1 MRRGVYGLVI
11 GAALAGALAGCA
23 DQRAER
29 EFQLR
34 KTEQERDTLRER
46 LTSEQAK
53 AAALARQ
60 NTDLDQELRLA
71 QAEVSR
77 LNDVVQKAKENYE
90 ELKRVT
96 QSVLLP
102 RAAEELK
109 RLEVPPSPLP
119 EATDAA
125 LQALATKYGDRVWYE
140 RGRGAI
146 SFANDRLFDPGS
158 DVVRTDAQAALQDLA
173 GVLAKPELLDFEIIV
188 VGHTDANPITKPET
202 QNRHP
207 TNWHLS
213 VHRSIAVKDVLDKAG
228 LPAARLGVMGYA
240 DQRPIGDDPARNR
253 RVEVFIVRKG
263 GLQAF
268 QPVRPAA
275 PAPKR

>member
-1 MRRGVYGLVI
+1 MRRGACELLFGV
-11 GAALAGALAGCA
+11 ALAGALAGCT

-29 EFQLR
+29 DFQLR

-46 LTSEQAK
+46 LTAEQAK
-53 AAALARQ
+53 TVALTKQ

-71 QAEVSR
+71 QAEVGR
-77 LNDVVQKAKENYE
+77 LNDAVAKLDEFKRLAQE
-90 ELKRVT
+90 QLAQLKTTELKR
-96 QSVLLP
+96 P
-102 RAAEELK
+102 
-109 RLEVPPSPLP
+109 EVPPSPLP
-119 EATDAA
+119 AATDAA
-125 LQALATKYGDRVWYE
+125 LQALAAKYGDRVWYE

-158 DVVRTDAQAALQDLA
+158 DMVRTDALAALQDLA
-173 GVLAKPELLDFEIIV
+173 GVLAKPELTEFEIIV
-188 VGHTDANPITKPET
+188 VGHTDTNPITKPET
-202 QNRHP
+202 QAKHP

-240 DQRPIGDDPARNR
+240 DQRPLSDDPARNR

-268 QPVRPAA
+268 QPVRP
-275 PAPKR
+275 PAPIPKR